1 MLGNALG
8 NRTLYGD
15 LTRMITAPIP
25 HDEAERLADLRAL
38 KLLDTPPEERFDR
51 LVELAAGMFD
61 VPIAYV
67 ALVDSDRQWFKAKCG
82 LTADETGRDV
92 SFCGHAIL
100 QDEPLVVPD
109 ASVDERFR
117 DNPLVV
123 DEPGIRFYAGCP
135 LRGPSGY
142 KVGTFCLADTQPREL
157 SEAELKRLRQLAQ
170 IAEHELQLADLVE
183 VQHELL
189 KTKSELSLTQHRL
202 QNELSEADRYVQSL
216 LPAKLDRRIRTD
228 WCFVSSSELGGDLL
242 GYNWLAFYVLDVSG
256 HGVGASLHSVT
267 VYTTLR
273 RRTLP
278 GVRFDEPS
286 EVLEALNEAFPMDQH
301 SDKFFTIWY
310 GVYDT
315 STGTLRYASG
325 GHPPAIVVDP
335 SAGSAVQL
343 SVASFMVGAIP
354 DVGYETDTFTVPH
367 GARIYLFS
375 DGVFEIGRDDFT
387 LDALAN
393 LLLEVSSESGP
404 RLDQVRQRIEE
415 LQGSSEFA
423 DDFSILEIE
432 FP

>member
-1 MLGNALG
+1 
-8 NRTLYGD
+8 
-15 LTRMITAPIP
+15 MITAPIP

-38 KLLDTPPEERFDR
+38 KLLDTPPEDRFDR
-51 LVELAAGMFD
+51 LVELAAGVFD
-61 VPIAYV
+61 VPMAYV
-67 ALVDSDRQWFKAKCG
+67 SLVDSDRQWFKAKCG
-82 LTADETGRDV
+82 LAVDETGRDV

-109 ASVDERFR
+109 ATVDERFR

-123 DEPGIRFYAGCP
+123 DEPHVRFYAGCP

-142 KVGTFCLADTQPREL
+142 KVGTFCIADTQPREL
-157 SEAELKRLRQLAQ
+157 DAAELKRFRQFGE
-170 IAEHELQLADLVE
+170 IAEHDLQLADLVE

-189 KTKSELSLTQHRL
+189 RAKSELSLTQHRL

-216 LPAKLDRRIRTD
+216 LPARLDGPVHTD

-242 GYNWLAFYVLDVSG
+242 GYNWLDDNRLAFYVLDVSG

-267 VYTTLR
+267 VYTALR
-273 RRTLP
+273 RQTLP
-278 GVRFDEPS
+278 KVQFDEPS
-286 EVLEALNEAFPMDQH
+286 QVLEALNQAFPMDAH

-315 STGTLRYASG
+315 ATRMLRYASG
-325 GHPPAIVVDP
+325 GHPPAIVVEP
-335 SAGSAVQL
+335 KAGSSAQL

-354 DVGYETDTFTVPH
+354 DVKYETDAYEMPP

-375 DGVFEIGRDDFT
+375 DGVFEIGREDFT

-393 LLLEVSSESGP
+393 LLLEVAAGGDS
-404 RLDQVRQRIEE
+404 RVTRVRDRVQQ
-415 LQGSSEFA
+415 LQGSPEFG
-423 DDFSILEIE
+423 DDFSMLEIE

>member
-1 MLGNALG
+1 
-8 NRTLYGD
+8 
-15 LTRMITAPIP
+15 MITAPIP

-38 KLLDTPPEERFDR
+38 RLLDTPPEERFDR
-51 LVELAAGMFD
+51 LVELASAVFQ
-61 VPIAYV
+61 VPISYV

-82 LTADETGRDV
+82 LVEDETGRDV

-100 QDEPLVVPD
+100 QDQPLVVPD
-109 ASVDERFR
+109 ATLDERFR

-123 DEPGIRFYAGCP
+123 DDPGVRFYAGCP
-135 LRGPSGY
+135 LRGPSGF
-142 KVGTFCLADTQPREL
+142 KVGTFCIADTQPREL
-157 SEAELKRLRQLAQ
+157 DDADLKRFRQFAE
-170 IAEHELQLADLVE
+170 IAEHELQMADLVE

-189 KTKSELSLTQHRL
+189 KTQSELSLTQHRL

-216 LPAKLDRRIRTD
+216 LPARLDRPVRTD

-242 GYNWLAFYVLDVSG
+242 GYNWLDDHRLAFYVLDVSG

-286 EVLEALNEAFPMDQH
+286 AVLEALNETFPMDQH
-301 SDKFFTIWY
+301 SDKFFTMWY
-310 GVYDT
+310 GVYDV

-335 SAGSAVQL
+335 AAGKTVQL

-354 DVGYETDTFTVPH
+354 DITYETDTFTVPK

-393 LLLEVSSESGP
+393 LLLEFSTDSGP
-404 RLDQVRQRIEE
+404 RLDQVHKRIVE

-423 DDFSILEIE
+423 DDFSLLEIE